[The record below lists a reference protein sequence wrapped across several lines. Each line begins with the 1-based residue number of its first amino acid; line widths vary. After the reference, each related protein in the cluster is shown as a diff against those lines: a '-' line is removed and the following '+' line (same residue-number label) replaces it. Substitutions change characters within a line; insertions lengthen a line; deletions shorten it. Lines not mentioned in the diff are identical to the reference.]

1 MRYLFLLFILAS
13 TVEAQASHVASAEIR
28 YEYTGIGNKYQFYL
42 TVIKSCEPNNA
53 LLGVTEPVTFRGVN
67 TMLTRNFY
75 LWQGPDTIA
84 NYCAGFSSSCSQ
96 PASIY
101 PGFEKRIYT
110 DTVTLNPNVWTIM
123 WKLCCRPAS
132 VVNLSMPDSYENYV
146 EAILDNSNTINSSAW
161 LPNPN
166 PLWLVQGTPVTFS
179 LNAID
184 PENDS
189 VAYEWYQPLTY
200 GNFTTPSVP
209 IPYAA
214 GYSLGLPFGVGGTLT
229 INTNNSVTIMV
240 PAIGKYALGLKM
252 KEYRN
257 GQLVGVTMRDFTLV
271 SLGSAISYTP
281 PLAST
286 SNVSNYTT
294 CPGASNSITLN
305 FTDPDPTDSV
315 YLTVTTPNFPAWT
328 FNTTVS
334 PGLGAASATISW
346 QTPLFMNPA
355 TLPGFYIH
363 VLAKDN
369 SCPAQAYSYYSVA
382 VQTAQCNTDSVW
394 AGDANGDY
402 TVNIYD
408 PLAVAVAY
416 GKTGAARSGA
426 TTVWQA
432 QHCPIWN
439 DSFMNGVSMKHAD
452 CNGDGVVNS
461 ADLPAI
467 SSNWALVHQKGGP
480 KTKTAGVPELYF
492 DIAGINF
499 YPGATVSVPVKLG
512 TSANVASNVY
522 GVGAVIT
529 VNGITLGAPPSMS
542 YATSWLGSASN
553 TLNFIKNINTSSIGW
568 SYARSDHQNISG
580 QGTIGFVNFTIPATA
595 MVGETINFRFS
606 DAAVVDNNMGS
617 VQFTDMDTMV
627 LIKPLG
633 VEDVASHIFNAS
645 VVPNPSAN
653 GARLQFALPE
663 QETLSISVID
673 NVGRLVYEL
682 KIGGQKGDNTVN
694 LPNEALAAGVYAV
707 VLKTSGCDRV
717 IIKWIRH

>member
-1 MRYLFLLFILAS
+1 MRYLFLLLILAS
-13 TVEAQASHVASAEIR
+13 SVDSLASHIASAEIR
-28 YEYTGIGNKYQFYL
+28 YEYTGIGNKYRFYL
-42 TVIKSCEPNNA
+42 TAIKSCEPNNA
-53 LLGVTEPVTFRGVN
+53 ALVIGYPVTFRSGN
-67 TMLTRNFY
+67 TTFNRDLY
-75 LWQGPDTIA
+75 LWHGPDTIA
-84 NYCAGFSSSCSQ
+84 NYCPGFSSSCSQ

-101 PGFEKRIYT
+101 PGFEKRIYS
-110 DTVTLNPNVWTIM
+110 DTVTLNPNTWTIM

-132 VVNLSMPDSYENYV
+132 IVNLTTPDLFDNYV
-146 EAILDNSNTINSSAW
+146 EAVLDNSNTINSSAW

-166 PLWLVQGTPVTFS
+166 PLWVVQGTPVTFS

-189 VAYEWYQPLTY
+189 IAYEWFQPLTY

-209 IPYAA
+209 IPYTA
-214 GYSLGLPFGVGGTLT
+214 GYSLSSPLGVGGSLT
-229 INTNNSVTIMV
+229 INSNNTVTIMA
-240 PAIGKYALGLKM
+240 PAAGKYSLGIRV

-257 GQLVGVTMRDFTLV
+257 GQLVGATMRDFTLV
-271 SLGSAISYTP
+271 SLSSSISYTP
-281 PLAST
+281 PLAAT
-286 SNVSNYTT
+286 ANVSNYTT

-315 YLTVTTPNFPAWT
+315 YLTVTTPNFPTWT

-334 PGLGAASATISW
+334 PGLGGASATISW

-355 TLPGFYIH
+355 TLTGFYIN

-416 GKTGAARSGA
+416 GKTGPARPGA
-426 TTVWQA
+426 STVWQA

-480 KTKTAGVPELYF
+480 KSKTAGVPELYF

-529 VNGITLGAPPSMS
+529 VNGITLGAPPTMS
-542 YATSWLGSASN
+542 YPTSWLGSTSN

-568 SYARSDHQNISG
+568 AYARSDHQNISG

-595 MVGETINFRFS
+595 IVGETINFRFS
-606 DAAVVDNNMGS
+606 EAAVVDNNLGS
-617 VQFTDMDTMV
+617 VPFTDMDTMV

-633 VEDVASHIFNAS
+633 VEDIATRIFNAAII
-645 VVPNPSAN
+645 PNPSAN
-653 GARLQFALPE
+653 GTKLKFALPE
-663 QETLSISVID
+663 QQNLSVSIID
-673 NVGRLVYEL
+673 NVGRVVHEM
-682 KIGGQKGDNTVN
+682 KIVGQKGDNAVN
-694 LPNEALAAGVYAV
+694 LPSEGLAAGVYAL
-707 VLKTSGCDRV
+707 VLKTSGSGRV
-717 IIKWIRH
+717 ILKWIRQ